1 MIEDLPL
8 IAESVLAHPDIVG
21 VKRRAPDECADRITW
36 IVWIQPGWRTADQGF
51 GPTIEE
57 AYQNALLN
65 QQIQQA
71 A

>member
-36 IVWIQPGWRTADQGF
+36 IVWIQPGWRVG
-51 GPTIEE
+51 
-57 AYQNALLN
+57 
-65 QQIQQA
+65 
-71 A
+71 